1 MRYCP
6 KIEIPVGC
14 FGIHL
19 GKFCLHGPSF
29 PFGCGDPQNQNLHP
43 QVVAHHVDAHFLH
56 ELLVVNVQY
65 RLAVEHLRFKGK
77 IRILRARIFGT
88 AEAVLNVSC
97 SLL

>member
-1 MRYCP
+1 MKLY
-6 KIEIPVGC
+6 EIPVGC

-19 GKFCLHGPSF
+19 GKFRLHGPSF

-65 RLAVEHLRFKGK
+65 RLAAEHLLLQTSKP
-77 IRILRARIFGT
+77 ILVNT
-88 AEAVLNVSC
+88 KS
-97 SLL
+97 